1 MRESSKSRTRWLIA
15 AGVLVVLAQFWPV
28 DRTNPPVGQAAM
40 AMPDGEVGTILQNAC
55 MDCHSHETTWPWY
68 ARVAPGSWLMADHVA
83 DGRSELNFSTWAELA
98 PDRQDHKLE
107 ELVEKV
113 EGGEMPLRSYTLLHA
128 SARLTDAERQLL
140 TDWARERRAALGVTE
155 GG

>member
-1 MRESSKSRTRWLIA
+1 MRESSKRARWLIA
-15 AGVLVVLAQFWPV
+15 AGVVLLLVQFWPV
-28 DRTNPPVGQAAM
+28 DRSNPPVGQAAM
-40 AMPDGEVGTILQNAC
+40 AMPAGEVGEILQTAC
-55 MDCHSHETTWPWY
+55 MDCHSNETTWPWY
-68 ARVAPGSWLMADHVA
+68 SRVAPVSWFVADHV
-83 DGRSELNFSTWAELA
+83 DEGRSELNFSTWAELA

-113 EGGEMPLRSYTLLHA
+113 EEGEMPLRSYTILHS
-128 SARLTDAERQLL
+128 SARLTDAERQIL